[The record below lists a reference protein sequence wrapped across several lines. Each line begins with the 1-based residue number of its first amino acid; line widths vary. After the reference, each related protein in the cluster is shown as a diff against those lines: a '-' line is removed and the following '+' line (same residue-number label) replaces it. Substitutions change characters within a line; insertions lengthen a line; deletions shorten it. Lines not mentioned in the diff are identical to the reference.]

1 MGIFDDDNYNANRY
15 GIPDREGTP
24 ADWKAAYEDRMGR
37 DEYEEVLGS
46 TKTAQTREQEAII
59 ILEITETTI
68 TEDVIKQ
75 SYRRIVKTECKS
87 AFDLNPDKAAELLFK
102 RIKAAYS
109 LLMDL
114 YG

>member
-1 MGIFDDDNYNANRY
+1 MSIWDNPTGYNAGRY
-15 GIPDREGTP
+15 GTPDRAGTP

-46 TKTAQTREQEAII
+46 TKTAQTREQEAIA

-68 TEDVIKQ
+68 VAGVVKQ
-75 SYRRIVKTECKS
+75 SYRKLVMKVHPDHGGTQK
-87 AFDLNPDKAAELLFK
+87 AFE
-102 RIKAAYS
+102 RVHAAYS